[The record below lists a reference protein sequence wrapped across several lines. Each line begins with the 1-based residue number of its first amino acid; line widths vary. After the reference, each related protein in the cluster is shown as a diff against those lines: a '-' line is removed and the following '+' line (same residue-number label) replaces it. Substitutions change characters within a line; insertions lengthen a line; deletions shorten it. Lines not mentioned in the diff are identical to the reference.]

1 MRESPSR
8 SSLTSIPVLKKCW
21 PRAKRCSRGFLMPIS
36 NIPASTRAPG
46 REDVGAAGHAGEHDP
61 LFFAGGGRYRVRCHQ
76 RRNRHKQR
84 RRDQTDRSEKQQVS
98 KFHNSSRT
106 SHLYRRSSAFRG
118 SSAVSHK
125 SQRQSTTTAA
135 TIMTALVTKGTLAI
149 R

>member
-1 MRESPSR
+1 MQSSKLTGLLLSVEILGDQSGTQNQHQQRNDESPLICGGSWA
-8 SSLTSIPVLKKCW
+8 L
-21 PRAKRCSRGFLMPIS
+21 AG
-36 NIPASTRAPG
+36 ST
-46 REDVGAAGHAGEHDP
+46 
-61 LFFAGGGRYRVRCHQ
+61 
-76 RRNRHKQR
+76 NRHKQR